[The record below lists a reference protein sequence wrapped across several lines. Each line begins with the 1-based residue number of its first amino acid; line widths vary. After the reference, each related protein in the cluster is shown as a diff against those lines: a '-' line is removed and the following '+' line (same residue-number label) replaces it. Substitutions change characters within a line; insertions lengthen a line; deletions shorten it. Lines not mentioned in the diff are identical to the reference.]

1 MTENRKMAI
10 KQQIIED
17 IKTAM
22 KSGNGFEL
30 GVLRMIIAAI
40 NNKEIEKR
48 GKGGESVLIDEEVMD
63 VVVKEAKKRKESI
76 DVYKQGNREDLAQKE
91 LEELEIIQTYLPKQL
106 SEQELEKIIDEAIKT
121 TGASTVK
128 DLGKVMG
135 LVSKETKGKADSRMI
150 SEIVKKKLGI

>member
-1 MTENRKMAI
+1 MFLEKINN
-10 KQQIIED
+10 D
-17 IKTAM
+17 FKTAL
-22 KSGNGFEL
+22 KSGDSEKV

-40 NNKEIEKR
+40 HNKEIEKR
-48 GKGGESVLIDEEVMD
+48 GKGQESELIDDEVMD

-91 LEELEIIQTYLPKQL
+91 LKELEIIQTYLPKQL

-135 LVSKETKGKADSRMI
+135 LVSKETKGSADSGLI
-150 SEIVKKKLGI
+150 SNIVKKKLGI

>member
-1 MTENRKMAI
+1 ML
-10 KQQIIED
+10 KQKISD
-17 IKTAM
+17 DLKAAM
-22 KSGNGFEL
+22 KSGNAFEL
-30 GVLRMIIAAI
+30 GVLRMLIAAI

-48 GKGGESVLIDEEVMD
+48 GKGGDSVLIDDEVMD

-91 LEELEIIQTYLPKQL
+91 LKELEIIQTYLPKQL

-121 TGASTVK
+121 TNASTVK

-135 LVSKETKGKADSRMI
+135 LVSKETKGRADSKAI
-150 SEIVKKKLGI
+150 SEIIKKKLGI